1 VNDVL
6 VAVNNIEVLLHD
18 IHTLICV
25 MHIAKIPRYIFKNL
39 KLDLEEEDAPPL
51 RVMKVGAT
59 AGGGEVPHGSL
70 DPLE

>member
-1 VNDVL
+1 
-6 VAVNNIEVLLHD
+6 
-18 IHTLICV
+18 